1 MIDKRMQTKLMMI
14 TCTILS
20 CFGCTMAQKKELT
33 SVSFDYS
40 VERIDYR
47 LAVTVEKTG
56 DTFSGSFQER
66 PMQKPETFT
75 LTRDDF
81 NELIEIVVRMGK
93 PAKKRDKPVTDESRE
108 GTFTVVFNRE
118 GKDVVHQYE
127 IGKFSA
133 ERETN
138 LKNEAIDLIKRW
150 IDRHKRKGEIR
161 IGWTRA
167 LPVHIWL
174 SVHAEPADLVEYL
187 GEFVEQRNQRD
198 GMSGGGESGT
208 HRWKALKPGVVTVWS
223 EESHY
228 HYTAEEL
235 TKEFEPCCCFII
247 DENLNVHYSEEE
259 TKAAKERFIS
269 RSSGRELPIL
279 NY

>member
-1 MIDKRMQTKLMMI
+1 MKTKLMMI

-20 CFGCTMAQKKELT
+20 CFGCTMAQKKELV

-75 LTRDDF
+75 LTGDDF
-81 NELIEIVVRMGK
+81 DELTKIVVQMGK
-93 PAKKRDKPVTDESRE
+93 PAKKSDQPVTNESRE
-108 GTFTVVFNRE
+108 GTFTVVLNSE
-118 GKDVVHQYE
+118 GKDITCEYE

-150 IDRHKRKGEIR
+150 IDRRKEKSEIR

-167 LPVHIWL
+167 LPVHL
-174 SVHAEPADLVEYL
+174 CFSVHAEPADLVEYL

-198 GMSGGGESGT
+198 DMCGGGESGT

-223 EESHY
+223 IESYY
-228 HYTAEEL
+228 HLEKEEL

-247 DENLNVHYSEEE
+247 DENLNVHYSKEE
-259 TKAAKERFIS
+259 TEAAKKKFQQR
-269 RSSGRELPIL
+269 
-279 NY
+279 YH

>member
-1 MIDKRMQTKLMMI
+1 MYHPFLLWVHYGT
-14 TCTILS
+14 
-20 CFGCTMAQKKELT
+20 KKELV

-75 LTRDDF
+75 LTGDDF
-81 NELIEIVVRMGK
+81 DELTKIVAQMGK
-93 PAKKRDKPVTDESRE
+93 PAKKSDQPVTNESRE
-108 GTFTVVFNRE
+108 GTFTVVLNSE
-118 GKDVVHQYE
+118 GKDITCEYE

-150 IDRHKRKGEIR
+150 IDRRKEKSEIR

-167 LPVHIWL
+167 LPLSTYAFLFMPSRPIWWNTWVSLL
-174 SVHAEPADLVEYL
+174 SR
-187 GEFVEQRNQRD
+187 G
-198 GMSGGGESGT
+198 
-208 HRWKALKPGVVTVWS
+208 
-223 EESHY
+223 
-228 HYTAEEL
+228 
-235 TKEFEPCCCFII
+235 TKEMICAVVA
-247 DENLNVHYSEEE
+247 NR
-259 TKAAKERFIS
+259 ERIAGK
-269 RSSGRELPIL
+269 R
-279 NY
+279 